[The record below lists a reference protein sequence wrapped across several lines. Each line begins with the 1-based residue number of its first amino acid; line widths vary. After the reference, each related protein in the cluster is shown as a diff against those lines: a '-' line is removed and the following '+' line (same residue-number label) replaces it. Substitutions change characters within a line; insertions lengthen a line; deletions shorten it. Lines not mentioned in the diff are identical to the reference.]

1 MPFLRCRRAS
11 EKTALQSQNKQ
22 GTARG
27 PFPTVMTCQAGPHEF
42 HSTID
47 KHNVRQFGPRP
58 CPIDTSRLRPR
69 SDHTCFTRLSISRT
83 YDSLAPGP
91 AGFTKNLVYFLCK
104 VCYTVISVR
113 RDGQTRAEKKRN
125 TRAFCGQRDHLPDDS
140 GSKGMALAA
149 WNLCAFLAYTPVLK
163 GVYE

>member
-1 MPFLRCRRAS
+1 MVVSSPNKKPCTANAVQGFSNCRFLYAERKLATGRAVLLDC
-11 EKTALQSQNKQ
+11 LQAKSIS
-22 GTARG
+22 
-27 PFPTVMTCQAGPHEF
+27 HEF
-42 HSTID
+42 GS
-47 KHNVRQFGPRP
+47 GP

-69 SDHTCFTRLSISRT
+69 PDHTCFTRLSISRM

-149 WNLCAFLAYTPVLK
+149 WYLCAFYTGALI
-163 GVYE
+163 

>member
-1 MPFLRCRRAS
+1 MGGTVITVPYIVKSKYTTKPIPVGTPLPGCPRHRTAYPDTPGGVSLQEWDVEGTVPYCPISIRRAETS
-11 EKTALQSQNKQ
+11 DWSGGFCSPYGSQNPP
-22 GTARG
+22 GT
-27 PFPTVMTCQAGPHEF
+27 
-42 HSTID
+42 
-47 KHNVRQFGPRP
+47 
-58 CPIDTSRLRPR
+58 
-69 SDHTCFTRLSISRT
+69 
-83 YDSLAPGP
+83 SLAPGP

-149 WNLCAFLAYTPVLK
+149 WYLCAIFGIHTCF
-163 GVYE
+163 